1 MSCNSGMEERIGRES
16 GLAKACVW
24 GNAGATCAT
33 DGSRSC
39 PHVSRPNRPS
49 RRTAPHPNAPHR
61 TPLRH
66 LRNRRSEVR
75 IPWGACRIAR
85 ETARCAGSALR
96 LRLVAWPGSGLD
108 GFRQRRTRDRH
119 MEATLWPR
127 GVRGVLSDRRRPTPW
142 RVHRPTG
149 RSSPGDH
156 RAGACSVKHPQRG
169 DDSWR
174 DRYAALARGSAS
186 TSSTSCCSR

>member
-1 MSCNSGMEERIGRES
+1 
-16 GLAKACVW
+16 
-24 GNAGATCAT
+24 
-33 DGSRSC
+33 
-39 PHVSRPNRPS
+39 
-49 RRTAPHPNAPHR
+49 
-61 TPLRH
+61 
-66 LRNRRSEVR
+66 
-75 IPWGACRIAR
+75 
-85 ETARCAGSALR
+85 
-96 LRLVAWPGSGLD
+96 
-108 GFRQRRTRDRH
+108 

-186 TSSTSCCSR
+186 TSSTSCCSRWRPRVHRGHRWRLATEGQRFEPVYVAQ